1 MATYAKYL
9 NIIGNERIVSFL
21 NDIGDSIPKTL
32 EADLGLRV
40 PSNPPQGNRKIVL
53 MVKVEG
59 EEGVSPEDQLL
70 HLKVK
75 VPDGIIKNGVQKF
88 TAETP
93 QLDYY
98 PAVKVAPNN
107 IEAEESFGGVAAR
120 WDITADDV
128 DNQTIDVLIE
138 LTNFAGPSWPL
149 FTLEID
155 WSHSFIN

>member
-1 MATYAKYL
+1 MTTYAKYL

-21 NDIGDSIPKTL
+21 NDNGDPIPRTL
-32 EADLGLRV
+32 EDDLGLRT
-40 PSNPPQGNRKIVL
+40 PSNPPQGNRKIVI

-59 EEGVSPEDQLL
+59 PEGVAPDDQLL

-88 TAETP
+88 TANTP

-98 PAVKVAPNN
+98 PAVKVTPNN
-107 IEAEESFGGVAAR
+107 LEAEEGFGAIAAR
-120 WDITADDV
+120 WDTTADDV
-128 DNQTIDVLIE
+128 DNQTIDILIE
-138 LTNFAGPSWPL
+138 LSAFAGPSWPL
-149 FTLEID
+149 FTLEVD